1 MVGRGQDL
9 ERAAEAGLL
18 TLKSPGK
25 LSLTSQPVSRRGRG
39 SIDYSAAILSNEME
53 LLHSKR

>member
-39 SIDYSAAILSNEME
+39 SIDYSAA
-53 LLHSKR
+53 